1 MNETK
6 DLDLLPLE
14 ASSQSNGLNDDLEV
28 EDSDDDS
35 TPIPFKF
42 DITSYGADF
51 PVDALVRRINDG
63 DIVIPTFGEFESADK
78 HIVGFQRN
86 FVWSKSKS
94 DRFIESLL
102 IGLPVP
108 GIFLVRDNDHKLLVL
123 DGQQRL
129 RTLQNFY
136 DRSKKYRL
144 NYVIHEFKGKC
155 YNELD
160 PSDRRRLDD
169 SLIHATVVR
178 QDQSS
183 DGLSSV
189 YDIFERLNT
198 GGMNLNPQEIRVALY
213 NGKFVDL
220 LRELNKNHSWR
231 SLCGVES
238 KRLKDIELILR
249 FFAFYFNSEN
259 YARPLKNFLNNF
271 IEENRDLQL
280 HSKEK
285 LETLFIETVTTLDK
299 YVGKG
304 AFRPERVLNASA
316 MDSVMTAMAKRIQR
330 GSITNEAEI
339 KKQIHQLFNNDEY
352 QSTIKTGTSDEE
364 KVRKRLHLAYEA
376 FSHIE

>member
-178 QDQSS
+178 QDQPS

-220 LRELNKNHSWR
+220 LRELNKNNSWR
-231 SLCGVES
+231 SLYGAES
-238 KRLKDIELILR
+238 KRLKDLELILR

-299 YVGKG
+299 YVGKV
-304 AFRPERVLNASA
+304 AFRPEGALNAAA
-316 MDSVMTAMAKRIQR
+316 MDSIMTAITKRIQR
-330 GSITNEAEI
+330 GPITNTDEI
-339 KKQIHQLFNNDEY
+339 ENQIHQLFNNHEY

-364 KVRKRLHLAYEA
+364 KVRKRHYLANEA
-376 FSHIE
+376 FSQIE